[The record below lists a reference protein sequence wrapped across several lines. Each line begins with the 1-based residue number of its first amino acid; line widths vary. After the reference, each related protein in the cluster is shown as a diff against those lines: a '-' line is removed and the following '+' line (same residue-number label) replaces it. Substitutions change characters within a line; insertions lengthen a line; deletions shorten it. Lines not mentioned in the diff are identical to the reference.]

1 MAAKLMKF
9 YDLAK
14 ETGGLPIQMRL
25 AMATGVPSTK
35 AGEEPDS
42 PELMAQFKAAF
53 KEITGK
59 DAAIF

>member
-14 ETGGLPIQMRL
+14 EAGGLPVQMRL

-35 AGEEPDS
+35 AGEQPDS
-42 PELMAQFKAAF
+42 PELIAKFKTAF
-53 KEITGK
+53 KDITGK
-59 DAAIF
+59 DAPVF